1 LDNTIQDAQ
10 IQSQDAM
17 RQYAKLTVTAP
28 IRWTVW
34 DILVDAWQE
43 LSVWTPAFT
52 LSSID
57 NQLVEISFTR
67 KEYPYVTV
75 WTNVQVVYNDEQLT
89 GTIQSLS
96 SVATSAW
103 SYKAVVSLSESVS
116 LLGGVARVTLALDS
130 PYTVLPLNAVTSLAD
145 WEWYIWVID
154 GDGLEKYTVSLGLV
168 WWEYIEILDDIPSS
182 FQVVTSDVSNFDE
195 REHTVTIRN

>member
-1 LDNTIQDAQ
+1 
-10 IQSQDAM
+10 
-17 RQYAKLTVTAP
+17 
-28 IRWTVW
+28 
-34 DILVDAWQE
+34 
-43 LSVWTPAFT
+43 
-52 LSSID
+52 
-57 NQLVEISFTR
+57 
-67 KEYPYVTV
+67 
-75 WTNVQVVYNDEQLT
+75 
-89 GTIQSLS
+89 
-96 SVATSAW
+96 
-103 SYKAVVSLSESVS
+103 
-116 LLGGVARVTLALDS
+116 VARVTLALDS